1 MDTQTMNIIAVI
13 IGPIIAVSIT
23 LWYQSRKE
31 KRTAKISLFLN
42 LMAHRKSNPPTFERV
57 NSLNLIDVVFSG
69 HPKVLQLWH
78 EYYDLLHTQP
88 ANFKLWEHKH
98 IDMLS
103 EMGQALG
110 YKKLKQTEIE
120 KFYTPVAHGTQTE
133 LNEKMQREF
142 LRVLENTASFV
153 VTKKEDDKS
162 S

>member
-13 IGPIIAVSIT
+13 LGPIIAIVIT
-23 LWYQSRKE
+23 LLYQSHKE
-31 KRTAKISLFLN
+31 KREAKFKLFLN

-57 NSLNLIDVVFSG
+57 NSLNLIDVVFAD

-78 EYYDLLHTQP
+78 EYYDLLHIQP
-88 ANFKLWEHKH
+88 PNFELWEHKH

-103 EMGQALG
+103 EMAQALG
-110 YKKLKQTEIE
+110 YKKLKQTDIE
-120 KFYTPVAHGTQTE
+120 KFYTPVAHGTQAE

-153 VTKKEDDKS
+153 VTKKEENKT
-162 S
+162 